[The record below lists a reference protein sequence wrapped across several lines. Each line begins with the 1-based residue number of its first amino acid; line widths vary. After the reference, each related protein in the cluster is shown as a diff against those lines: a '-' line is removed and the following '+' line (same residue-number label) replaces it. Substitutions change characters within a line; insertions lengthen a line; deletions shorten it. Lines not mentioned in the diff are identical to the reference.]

1 MRGGFDFGST
11 KDISIPADPF
21 ERIIGQ
27 EKAVSIAKIIP
38 KQRRNLLLV
47 GPPGTG
53 KSMIAK
59 AIASVLPKPKYEI
72 SVLHN
77 EQTVERPILQI
88 RTLEDIQKE
97 LSEKRIFG
105 TVIHSSQLT
114 IDVAEKLGFRC
125 KRCGSITDPNNLFCS
140 ECGAERTILGKNSFE
155 EFVKGKEQLGIS
167 GSVRIKQLNSKGEEE
182 VVFYERTP
190 DGKIL
195 LLKLSDLKEREEHTR
210 KLKRKIIVSLD
221 RSLFVPVS
229 GGSETELL
237 GDVKHDPYGDHPE
250 VSVQPYKRVV
260 PGAVHEAHEGVL
272 FVDELSTLRDLQRYL
287 LTAMQEKKF
296 SIVGRNATSS
306 GASVKV
312 EDVPCD
318 FILVA
323 ATNIN
328 DLQFLIPPLR
338 SRIRGEGYELLL
350 RSYMEDTQENRKK
363 LAQFTAQEIT
373 KDGRIPHASKKAVEE
388 LIKESRSIA
397 KAVENVNGLSLRLR
411 RLSGIIK
418 LAGDFAVSKDSSLIE
433 PSHIKEAILNAKPV
447 EEQIAENYENP
458 WQAGMA
464 DEGLNKSKS
473 GSEIR

>member
-1 MRGGFDFGST
+1 MSGGLDFGST
-11 KDISIPADPF
+11 KEISIPTNPF

-59 AIASVLPKPKYEI
+59 AIASVLPKPRYEL

-88 RTLEDIQKE
+88 RTLEEIQKE
-97 LSEKRIFG
+97 STEKKIFG
-105 TVIHSSQLT
+105 TVIQPGQLT
-114 IDVAEKLGFRC
+114 IDVAEKMGYRC
-125 KRCGSITDPNNLFCS
+125 KRCSSLTDPNNLFCS
-140 ECGAERTILGKNSFE
+140 ECGAERTILGRNPFE
-155 EFVKGKEQLGIS
+155 DFVKGKEQTGIS
-167 GSVRIKQLNSKGEEE
+167 GSIRVKQLNSKGEEE
-182 VVFYERTP
+182 TVFYERTP
-190 DGKIL
+190 EGKVL
-195 LLKLSDLKEREEHTR
+195 LLKLSDLKEREEYTR
-210 KLKRKIIVSLD
+210 KLKRKVIVPLD
-221 RSLFVPVS
+221 RSLFVQVS
-229 GGSETELL
+229 GASETELL
-237 GDVKHDPYGDHPE
+237 GDVKHDPYGDHPD

-260 PGAVHEAHEGVL
+260 PGAIHEAHEGVL

-296 SIVGRNATSS
+296 SIMGRNATSA

-350 RSYMEDTQENRKK
+350 RSYMEDTEENRNKI
-363 LAQFTAQEIT
+363 AQFVAQEIT
-373 KDGRIPHASKKAVEE
+373 KDGRIPHASKKSVEE
-388 LIKESRSIA
+388 LLNESRAIA

-418 LAGDFAVSKDSSLIE
+418 LAGDLAVSQDSPLIE
-433 PSHIKEAILNAKPV
+433 PSHIKEAIQNARPV
-447 EEQIAENYENP
+447 EEQIAENYDNP